1 MSPALR
7 QKFVVG
13 NWKMYTNAA
22 EARQLAKAVV
32 DGMGAEERVSVT
44 LCPPFPYLALVGKFS
59 KAAASRLERRTSI
72 PKKKARSPARSVR
85 RCSLTSAAN
94 T

>member
-32 DGMGAEERVSVT
+32 DGMAPRSEFPSLSVR
-44 LCPPFPYLALVGKFS
+44 LSYLALVGKFS